1 MLKLKIVYPSRDE
14 EKQILQRMATGAIPG
29 VHKVISVDKILSAR
43 SLVNEIYMD
52 PKVEDYIVNLVF
64 ASREPASDLK
74 DLIAWGASP
83 RATLFIAQAARAHA
97 FIRGRGYVTPE
108 DVKSI
113 GMDVLRHRIILT
125 YEAEAENISS
135 EDIVQKIFDKVEVP

>member
-1 MLKLKIVYPSRDE
+1 
-14 EKQILQRMATGAIPG
+14 MAGGEVPE
-29 VHKVISVDKILSAR
+29 VRKVMTVDKILSAR
-43 SLVNEIYMD
+43 SIVNVIYMD
-52 PKVEDYIVNLVF
+52 PKVEDYIVNIVF
-64 ASREPASDLK
+64 ASREPAGAGLADVK

-83 RATLFIAQAARAHA
+83 RATLFLTRAARAHA
-97 FIRGRGYVTPE
+97 FIKGRGYVTPE

-113 GMDVLRHRIILT
+113 GMDVLRHRIIVT